1 VIAAALFFLFGAGL
15 TASGV
20 LWSGMYDIGIL
31 VMVVG
36 LVGVAVRLGHWVGW
50 LRS

>member
-1 VIAAALFFLFGAGL
+1 MIAATLVFLLGAGL

-31 VMVVG
+31 VMFVGVVG
-36 LVGVAVRLGHWVGW
+36 MVVRLGHWIGSP
-50 LRS
+50 RT